1 MINPSNENA
10 FETAICAHL
19 TNGSGYSQGDP
30 AQYSRELAF
39 FPETV
44 LKFVQTTQPLAWEQ
58 LVTIHGESAALKF
71 QQRLFKELDNRGML
85 DVLRHGIV
93 DYGVRFQLAYFKP
106 ASGLNPE
113 TLALY
118 EQNQLTVTR
127 QVQYSLKNKNTIDL
141 LLSLNGLPVATVEL
155 KNQFTGQDAEN
166 AKWQYVRDRDPNEL
180 LFQFKK
186 RALVHFAVDSDEV
199 WMTTRLDGKHTRYLP
214 FNRGYNKGEGNPPNP
229 EGHRTAYLWE
239 QIWARDS
246 WLDILARFIHLEQKE
261 VKFGDKTIKKETL
274 IFPRYHQL
282 DVVRKLVAH
291 ARENGTG
298 NNYLIQHSAGS
309 GKSNSIAWLAYQLA
323 SLHNAADERI
333 FNSVIVVTD
342 RLVLDQQLQDT
353 IYQFEHRQGV
363 VQKIDQHSTQL
374 AEALTAGTNIIIT
387 TLQKFPFVL
396 DKVGELP
403 QRNYAVIVDE
413 AHSSQGGET
422 AKKMKEALTVI
433 DMERM
438 IREAPA
444 DYEAGEEDDPE
455 DEADPE
461 DQIRKSMLA
470 RGRQPNLSFFAFT
483 ATPKPKTLEVFRT
496 PKGNGTPEPF
506 HTYSMRQA
514 IEEGFILDVLQNYT
528 TYQTYF
534 RLSKAIEEDPDLN
547 KRKAARA
554 IARFL
559 ALHPHNLAQKT
570 EVMVEHFRQCVMP
583 KIGGKAKAMVVTASR
598 PHVVR
603 YKECFDAY
611 LAEKG
616 YREIKALVAFTAFT
630 DSETGIQYTESEMNG
645 FGERELPEKFASD
658 EYQILLVAEKY
669 QTGYD
674 QPLLHTM
681 YVDKKLSGVRAVQ
694 TLSRLNRIHQGKED
708 TFVLDFANTEEEIQT
723 AFQPYYEK
731 TILSGTT
738 DPNKLYDLKAQ
749 IEEYQII
756 WPGEVDAFA
765 RAFFKPQA
773 QRTRQDHGLLNSSVD
788 PAVDRY
794 RALAGD
800 EQKEEFKNALTV
812 FVRTYAFLAQI
823 MPFSD
828 VDLEKFYAYARHLFN
843 KLPKRSQ
850 SEIYRL
856 HDEVAL
862 EYYRLQKIK
871 EGQIELQKNT
881 DAPLDPLSEAGD
893 RKEKDIQAKLSEIID
908 ILNKRFGTEFTEAD
922 RYFFSQIEEE
932 LVQDETLS
940 QQARTNS
947 IDSFKYGFYES
958 FMNKLVKRM
967 DDNQEI
973 FGRILDDEEFK
984 TLVQEWM
991 LKKVYSRINENVG

>member
-1 MINPSNENA
+1 MNNPTNENA
-10 FETAICAHL
+10 FETAIVAHL
-19 TNGSGYSQGDP
+19 TKSSRYILGDSST
-30 AQYSRELAF
+30 YSRELAF
-39 FPETV
+39 FPNAI
-44 LKFVQTTQPLAWEQ
+44 LDFVQSTQKEAWEQ
-58 LVTIHGESAALKF
+58 LTAVHGESVALKF

-93 DYGVRFQLAYFKP
+93 DYGVRFRLAYFQP

-113 TLALY
+113 TQALY
-118 EQNQLTVTR
+118 EQNILTVTR
-127 QVQYSLKNKNTIDL
+127 QVQYSLKNKNSIDL
-141 LLSLNGLPVATVEL
+141 MLSLNGLPVATVEL
-155 KNQFTGQDAEN
+155 KNQLTGQDAGD
-166 AKWQYVRDRDPNEL
+166 AKVQYASDRDPNEL

-186 RALVHFAVDSDEV
+186 RALVHFAVDTDEV

-214 FNRGYNKGEGNPPNP
+214 FNRGHDKGAGNPPNS

-261 VKFGDKTIKKETL
+261 IKFGGKSIKKETL

-291 ARENGTG
+291 ARENGVG
-298 NNYLIQHSAGS
+298 YNYLVQHSAGS

-323 SLHNAADERI
+323 SLHNAEDERI

-342 RLVLDQQLQDT
+342 RIVLDRQLQDT

-374 AEALTAGTNIIIT
+374 ADALTAGTNIIIT

-396 DKVGELP
+396 DKIGELP
-403 QRNYAVIVDE
+403 KRNYAVIVDE

-433 DMERM
+433 DMERT
-438 IREAPA
+438 IREAPS
-444 DYEAGEEDDPE
+444 DYVATDEEDDPE
-455 DEADPE
+455 DE
-461 DQIRKSMLA
+461 IRKSMEA
-470 RGRQPNLSFFAFT
+470 RGKQPNLSFFAFT
-483 ATPKPKTLEVFRT
+483 ATPKPKTLEVFGT
-496 PKGNGTPEPF
+496 YNGNATPEPF
-506 HTYSMRQA
+506 HLYSMRQA

-559 ALHPHNLAQKT
+559 SLHPHNLAQKT

-603 YKECFDAY
+603 YKENFDAY
-611 LAEKG
+611 LEEKG
-616 YREIKALVAFTAFT
+616 YKDIKALVAFTAFT
-630 DSETGIQYTESEMNG
+630 DYEAGIQYSESEMNG
-645 FGERELPEKFASD
+645 FGERELPDKFASD

-694 TLSRLNRIHQGKED
+694 TLSRLNRIHPGKEG
-708 TFVLDFANTEEEIQT
+708 TFVLDFANTEEEIL
-723 AFQPYYEK
+723 ASFQPYYEK

-738 DPNKLYDLKAQ
+738 DPNKLYDLKTQ
-749 IEEYQII
+749 IDEYQVI
-756 WPGEVDAFA
+756 WPSEVDIFA
-765 RAFFKPQA
+765 RVFFKPQA
-773 QRTRQDHGLLNSSVD
+773 QRTRQDHGYLNSAID
-788 PAVDRY
+788 PAVDRF
-794 RALAGD
+794 RVLADD
-800 EQKEEFKNALTV
+800 EQKEEFKNTLTV

-828 VDLEKFYAYARHLFN
+828 VGLEKFYAYARHLLN
-843 KLPKRSQ
+843 KLPKRNQ

-871 EGQIELQKNT
+871 EGQIELQKNI
-881 DAPLDPLSEAGD
+881 DAPLDPLSDAGD
-893 RKEKDIQAKLSEIID
+893 RQEKDIKAKLSEIID

-932 LVQDETLS
+932 LIQDETLS
-940 QQARTNS
+940 QQARNNS
-947 IDSFKYGFYES
+947 IDNFKYGFDDA
-958 FMNKLVKRM
+958 FLTKLIDRM
-967 DDNQEI
+967 DANQEI
-973 FGRILDDEEFK
+973 FGRIMDDEEFG
-984 TLVQEWM
+984 TLVRDWM
-991 LKKVYSRINENVG
+991 LKKVYSRINESVG